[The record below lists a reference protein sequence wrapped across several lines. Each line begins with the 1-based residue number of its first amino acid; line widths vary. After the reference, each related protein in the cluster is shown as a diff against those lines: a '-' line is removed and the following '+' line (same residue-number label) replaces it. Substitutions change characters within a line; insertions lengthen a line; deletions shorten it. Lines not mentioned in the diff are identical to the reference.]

1 MLRLEEVLK
10 THGKSQIWLADKLGI
25 GKSAMNNLVK
35 GRSNPSLPKVY
46 RIAQILECSVYDLIT
61 PNDYPSIL
69 TSGEAPTAHGSELV
83 TAAKVETNTKDIAA
97 IKEEI
102 KAIKNQLN

>member
-10 THGKSQIWLADKLGI
+10 ASDKKQTWLADKLGI

-46 RIAQILECSVYDLIT
+46 EIAQILECSVYDLIT

-69 TSGEAPTAHGSELV
+69 TSGEAPTGHSSELS
-83 TAAKVETNTKDIAA
+83 TAKKVETNTKDIEAM
-97 IKEEI
+97 KEEI
-102 KAIKNQLN
+102 KELKNQLN